1 MITASE
7 GIESTLKRYNIP
19 YTKES
24 SDSKYY
30 RFLFN
35 IKDSD
40 GYVLIY
46 ERDFYSYV
54 LGVLDKEAV
63 RSKLQ
68 VEIYGLLYSFERMI
82 QRKLGIPQE
91 EMFK

>member
-7 GIESTLKRYNIP
+7 GIEATLKRYNIP
-19 YTKES
+19 YTKETS
-24 SDSKYY
+24 ESKYY
-30 RFLFN
+30 RFIFRIYN
-35 IKDSD
+35 TE

-54 LGVLDKEAV
+54 LGVLDNEAV